1 MAESEIARM
10 RIRLDAEQEAG
21 RLALAG
27 PAYGTAQHQFIEAKM
42 ERLAGVVK
50 GLIDEFGEEGAKR
63 LIIEAM
69 EREVQVRGG

>member
-10 RIRLDAEQEAG
+10 RRYIDAEYEAG

-50 GLIDEFGEEGAKR
+50 GLIDEFGEAGAKSR
-63 LIIEAM
+63 IVEAM
-69 EREVQVRGG
+69 EREAQVSGG